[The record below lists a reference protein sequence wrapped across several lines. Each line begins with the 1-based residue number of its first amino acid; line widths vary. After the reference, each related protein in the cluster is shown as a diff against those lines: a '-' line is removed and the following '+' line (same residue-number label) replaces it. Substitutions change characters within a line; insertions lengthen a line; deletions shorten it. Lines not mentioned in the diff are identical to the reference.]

1 MWTRGADG
9 CMRGRGLQAG
19 NQVGESFWRMLLAE
33 HGLDEDGVGHASSL
47 LLVATAAEA
56 GDVRGGSITRART
69 NSSSLGCVTPV

>member
-1 MWTRGADG
+1 MLSMWTRGADG

-47 LLVATAAEA
+47 LWKAIAAEVSGVRGVALPGQGPTAA
-56 GDVRGGSITRART
+56 R
-69 NSSSLGCVTPV
+69 